1 MYRAFAIWR
10 SKTRVC
16 VLVLVSEGRPLT
28 IICLQSLPAVHF
40 HAANVRASFWKVWRD
55 AMPRALQAKQ
65 AREMDK
71 KAVLGE
77 NRQSLC

>member
-16 VLVLVSEGRPLT
+16 LLVLVSEGRSLT
-28 IICLQSLPAVHF
+28 VICPQSLPAVHF
-40 HAANVRASFWKVWRD
+40 HASNVRAWFWKVWRD

-65 AREMDK
+65 AREIDK
-71 KAVLGE
+71 KTVLGK
-77 NRQSLC
+77 NQQTVG

>member
-16 VLVLVSEGRPLT
+16 LLVLVSEDRLL
-28 IICLQSLPAVHF
+28 IVICPQSLPAVHF
-40 HAANVRASFWKVWRD
+40 HASNVRVMFWKVWRD

-71 KAVLGE
+71 KTALGK
-77 NRQSLC
+77 NR